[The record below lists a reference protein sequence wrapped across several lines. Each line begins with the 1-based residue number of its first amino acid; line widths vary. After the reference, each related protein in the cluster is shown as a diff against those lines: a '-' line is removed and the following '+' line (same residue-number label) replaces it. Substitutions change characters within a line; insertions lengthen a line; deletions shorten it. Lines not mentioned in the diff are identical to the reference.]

1 MQYESIER
9 EIHIEAPPEVVYD
22 VISSPEHMQEW
33 WPEEA
38 EFEAVPGS
46 TGFVAWGDRSTQE
59 AKVVP
64 LTVMEADPP
73 RRFSFR
79 WVHDEG
85 EAATAAN
92 SILVTFD
99 LTPSPGGTLLR
110 FTESGFREKGFE
122 GLALEEQYAN
132 HAKGWDSFLPRLARY
147 AAGLVS
153 TS

>member
-9 EIHIEAPPEVVYD
+9 EIHVEASPEVVYE
-22 VISSPEHMQEW
+22 VISSPEHVREW

-38 EFEAVPGS
+38 EFEAAPGA
-46 TGFVAWGDRSTQE
+46 TGFVAWGDRSSPD

-79 WVHDEG
+79 WVHAEG
-85 EAATAAN
+85 EAASADN

-99 LTPSPGGTLLR
+99 LAPADGGTLLR
-110 FTESGFREKGFE
+110 FTESGFREKGLT
-122 GLALEEQYAN
+122 GDALAEQYAN
-132 HAKGWDSFLPRLARY
+132 HARGWDTFLPRLAAYVSRL
-147 AAGLVS
+147 AAAA
-153 TS
+153 